1 MQWFKSL
8 FQTLSNEFDANSNCL
23 LLRMNNGCV
32 LYLWHPRKSDMHP
45 QPSRLSFP
53 LAPSLPITTVPIPA
67 QASADKQCT
76 FCQWSWPWW
85 SSSSSDLS
93 GQANVLSANVVIQ
106 VCKHW
111 HTLIKRPLQTF
122 PFHLHLG
129 SLYLFSKLKLI
140 GHFFATKKLKTR
152 NDIFQQTYHYPHR
165 GIRRSHHWCTW
176 AR

>member
-8 FQTLSNEFDANSNCL
+8 FQTFSNEFDANSNCL

-67 QASADKQCT
+67 QVSADKQCT

-129 SLYLFSKLKLI
+129 SLYLFPNSFLFVLQTQTHWSLFCNQK
-140 GHFFATKKLKTR
+140 TKNKKWYLST
-152 NDIFQQTYHYPHR
+152 DLPL
-165 GIRRSHHWCTW
+165 SS
-176 AR
+176 